1 MIPDTRHPTAQPHHG
16 VALLGALLLAALLA
30 VALAPSALAGAGPW
44 QENDQSRV
52 RLISPWEVAP
62 TGELVLGL
70 EFETIPDWH
79 VYWKNSGDAGY
90 PPFLDFGPTPEITGS
105 EILWPA
111 PERYHLPGDLVALG
125 YEGHVV
131 YPVRVFLDPE
141 ATVAGDTLPI
151 TAELDYLVC
160 EVDCIPYSYTL
171 RLGQPL
177 AADGGEA
184 VADEELTRLVETWR
198 DRVPRPVAA
207 VDGVS
212 TAGRVD
218 LSDPASPAL
227 VVRFTGFT
235 PEVGYEP
242 ELFLEESEVFEAG
255 VPVRVDEAPVA
266 EGGEAPEMRFRVPL
280 SFRQRPETLPS
291 TADFAWT
298 LTGTVSPAG
307 EAVPVEARRTVEMT
321 TEPTPFAAADGA
333 PGDGTAAAGRADT
346 PGNPPGLPGTLLW
359 AFLGGLLLHLT
370 PTVFPLTT
378 LRLATLATEPK
389 PWRGATLTALGIA
402 SGGLG
407 LLAWAAGGPTATWG
421 QHLQAPLPVTAL
433 TLLATL
439 VALHLWGLLR
449 LPLATP
455 ERMSAEG
462 GAEAGSSES
471 HGTAAANRIALAFF
485 TGAVLFALALVWD
498 LPPLTRSLGPA
509 LAGAGGA
516 VLATASVLALAAGL
530 AAPFFV
536 AALLPSARR
545 LLAPLAGDP
554 PAARLAQALGFLE
567 VGSVLWLLYL
577 LSRQI
582 TGEGVA
588 YVQIALLAVAM
599 VAWLRHTARRRA
611 VAAVL
616 AAVLLVL
623 AVAVLWLAVDQRL
636 DTAAAPALLDTAPL
650 DAASLDTASLEKVAS
665 ETPLRLS

>member
-1 MIPDTRHPTAQPHHG
+1 M
-16 VALLGALLLAALLA
+16 VLVGALLLATLLPA
-30 VALAPSALAGAGPW
+30 ALAPSALATAGPW

-62 TGELVLGL
+62 AGELTLGL
-70 EFETIPDWH
+70 EFETIPGWH

-131 YPVRVFLDPE
+131 YPVRVVLDPE
-141 ATVAGDTLPI
+141 AAAARDTLPI

-177 AADGGEA
+177 AGADGEA
-184 VADEELTRLVETWR
+184 VADEELTRLVETWHA
-198 DRVPRPVAA
+198 RVPRQIAA

-227 VVRFTGFT
+227 VVRFTGLT

-242 ELFLEESEVFEAG
+242 ELFLEANEVFEAG

-266 EGGEAPEMRFRVPL
+266 EGGEAPELRFRVPL

-291 TADFAWT
+291 SADFAWT
-298 LTGTVSPAG
+298 LTGTVNPAG

-321 TEPTPFAAADGA
+321 TEPTPFAAADGT
-333 PGDGTAAAGRADT
+333 PDDGTAAAGGAAR
-346 PGNPPGLPGTLLW
+346 GNPPGLPGTLLW

-370 PTVFPLTT
+370 PTVLPLTT
-378 LRLATLATEPK
+378 LRMATLAAEPRR
-389 PWRGATLTALGIA
+389 WRGATLTALGIA

-455 ERMSAEG
+455 ERVGAEG
-462 GAEAGSSES
+462 GAEAGSTGS
-471 HGTAAANRIALAFF
+471 HGTAAASRIAVAFF
-485 TGAVLFALALVWD
+485 TGAVLFGLALVWD
-498 LPPLTRSLGPA
+498 LPPLARSLGPA

-516 VLATASVLALAAGL
+516 FLATASVLALVAGL

-536 AALLPSARR
+536 AALLPAARR
-545 LLAPLAGDP
+545 LLAPLAADP

-582 TGEGVA
+582 TGEGIA
-588 YVQIALLAVAM
+588 YIQLALLAVAM
-599 VAWLRHTARRRA
+599 VAWLRHTARRRT

-623 AVAVLWLAVDQRL
+623 AAAVLWLAVDQRL
-636 DTAAAPALLDTAPL
+636 DTAANTVAEPMAGETA
-650 DAASLDTASLEKVAS
+650 TT